1 MGESVA
7 DIDVLSVD
15 DLKRLVV
22 EVFEANAALR
32 AENAVLRDEIAR
44 LKGLKGRPKLRPSGM
59 ERASEP
65 KPPRRRGGKRRANG
79 GKTARLSID
88 EEHVLRAEVP
98 PGSRFK
104 GYQTFVVQDLLVR
117 PRVIRFR
124 RERWRTAD
132 GRTVLAALPNW
143 VQGHFGPALRR
154 YVLAQY
160 HQGQV
165 TIPRL
170 VTQLNDVG
178 IEISKRQ
185 VMRLLN
191 DGKAGFRDEAVGVL
205 RAGLASAAWI
215 SVDDTGA
222 RHQGRN
228 GYCTQIGNHHFTW
241 FATTRSKSRLNFLEL
256 LRAGHDDYVV
266 NDDALA
272 YMRRRNL
279 SRAVIGL
286 LANHQ
291 AKRFTDAGQWRAHLG
306 ALGIDQLKVYPDPV
320 RIATEGAL
328 YGSVTAHQFLREAVI
343 LSDDAGQ
350 FNVGHHALCWVHA
363 ERLIHKLV
371 GFNDEQRQAIERIRA
386 LIWWFY
392 ADLKAYC
399 REPTAAAKA
408 RLKARF
414 ERIFNQR
421 TGYATLDRALE
432 RLHANKAELLVVLD
446 RPEIP
451 LHTNGSENDIRCQ
464 VTRRK
469 ISGGTRSDAGRDSR
483 DAMLSLMKTCGKLGL
498 SFWDYLGD
506 RLAVPDAP
514 AVPPLP
520 EILSQHAQPP

>member
-1 MGESVA
+1 MGESVEN
-7 DIDVLSVD
+7 IDVLSVD
-15 DLKRLVV
+15 DLKKLVV
-22 EVFEANAALR
+22 EVFEANAELR
-32 AENAVLRDEIAR
+32 AENAMLRDEIAR

-65 KPPRRRGGKRRANG
+65 KPPRRRRGKLRAKG
-79 GKTARLSID
+79 GKTARLSIH
-88 EEHVLRAEVP
+88 EEHVLKAEVP

-104 GYQTFVVQDLLVR
+104 GYETYMVRDLLVR

-124 RERWRTAD
+124 RERWRTPD

-170 VTQLNDVG
+170 VTQLNDIG

-185 VMRLLN
+185 VGRLLS
-191 DGKAGFRDEAVGVL
+191 DGNAGFRGEAIGVL

-279 SRAVIGL
+279 SQAVIGL

-291 AKRFTDAGQWRAHLG
+291 AKRFTDAGQWRAHLET
-306 ALGIDQLKVYPDPV
+306 LGIDQLKVHPDPV

-350 FNVGHHALCWVHA
+350 AGVGHHALCWVQGRA
-363 ERLIHKLV
+363 ADPQAGRL
-371 GFNDEQRQAIERIRA
+371 QRRA
-386 LIWWFY
+386 TPGHRADQG
-392 ADLKAYC
+392 ADLVVLRRPQGLPAGTDAPAKAGL
-399 REPTAAAKA
+399 KA
-408 RLKARF
+408 RL
-414 ERIFNQR
+414 
-421 TGYATLDRALE
+421 
-432 RLHANKAELLVVLD
+432 
-446 RPEIP
+446 
-451 LHTNGSENDIRCQ
+451 
-464 VTRRK
+464 
-469 ISGGTRSDAGRDSR
+469 
-483 DAMLSLMKTCGKLGL
+483 
-498 SFWDYLGD
+498 
-506 RLAVPDAP
+506 
-514 AVPPLP
+514 
-520 EILSQHAQPP
+520 

>member
-7 DIDVLSVD
+7 NIDVLSVD

-22 EVFEANAALR
+22 EVFEANAELR

-65 KPPRRRGGKRRANG
+65 KPPRRRRGKLRTKGGR
-79 GKTARLSID
+79 TARLSIH
-88 EEHVLRAEVP
+88 EEHVLKAEVP

-104 GYQTFVVQDLLVR
+104 GYETYMVRDLLVR

-124 RERWRTAD
+124 RERWRTPD
-132 GRTVLAALPNW
+132 GRTVLAPLPGW
-143 VQGHFGPALRR
+143 VNGHFGPELRR

-170 VTQLNDVG
+170 LAQLNDLG

-185 VMRLLN
+185 VGRLLN
-191 DGKAGFRDEAVGVL
+191 DGNAGFRGEAIGVL

-228 GYCTQIGNHHFTW
+228 AYCTQIGNQHFTW

-279 SRAVIGL
+279 SQTVIGL

-291 AKRFTDAGQWRAHLG
+291 AKRFTDAGQWRAHLA
-306 ALGIDQLKVYPDPV
+306 ALGIDQLKVHPDPV

-328 YGSVTAHQFLREAVI
+328 YGSV
-343 LSDDAGQ
+343 
-350 FNVGHHALCWVHA
+350 
-363 ERLIHKLV
+363 
-371 GFNDEQRQAIERIRA
+371 
-386 LIWWFY
+386 
-392 ADLKAYC
+392 
-399 REPTAAAKA
+399 
-408 RLKARF
+408 
-414 ERIFNQR
+414 
-421 TGYATLDRALE
+421 
-432 RLHANKAELLVVLD
+432 
-446 RPEIP
+446 
-451 LHTNGSENDIRCQ
+451 
-464 VTRRK
+464 
-469 ISGGTRSDAGRDSR
+469 
-483 DAMLSLMKTCGKLGL
+483 
-498 SFWDYLGD
+498 
-506 RLAVPDAP
+506 
-514 AVPPLP
+514 
-520 EILSQHAQPP
+520 